1 MVREFAHLLLI
12 QNLTIILKEFKL
24 LIDSVIKDNSI
35 LNKLEYPYINKDKI
49 FFYKAITR
57 FDYDSFV
64 LYFNKKYV
72 KNKNKEIQIRDNII
86 KNIDAVSKQKNS
98 EIQNL
103 YNQNNIQKQVIEDYK
118 ILDYIELEGY

>member
-1 MVREFAHLLLI
+1 MQF
-12 QNLTIILKEFKL
+12 IIYG
-24 LIDSVIKDNSI
+24 
-35 LNKLEYPYINKDKI
+35 EYVK
-49 FFYKAITR
+49 R